1 MALIRLNSQSAPANT
16 FGGGGKI
23 LQVVSN
29 EDSTTSSW
37 TGWGDVISQSITP
50 SSTSSKILIQFT
62 GMFGLDYRY
71 FAGRLFRGTTQ
82 IAKGDA
88 DGNRSPVFFNM
99 FYNQDISNQGYNA
112 ETICASYLDSPTT
125 TSAITY
131 KVDAG
136 NINSGN
142 NGLGGTRTMY
152 MNRPQYDGNSDYFA
166 RGTTTLTLIEIDGS
180 S

>member
-16 FGGGGKI
+16 FGGGKI

-50 SSTSSKILIQFT
+50 SSTSSKILVQFH
-62 GMFGLDYRY
+62 GMFGPNYRY
-71 FAGRLFRGTTQ
+71 FAGRLYRDTTQ

-88 DGNRSPVFFNM
+88 NGSRSPVWFNM
-99 FYNQDISNQGYNA
+99 LYNHDITNQGYQA
-112 ETICASYLDSPTT
+112 ETISAEYLDSPTT
-125 TSAITY
+125 TNAVTY
-131 KVDAG
+131 KVEAG
-136 NINSGN
+136 NMYST
-142 NGLGGTRTMY
+142 TRTLY
-152 MNRPQYDGNSDYFA
+152 LNRSTYDANQPYHEL
-166 RGTTTLTLIEIDGS
+166 GTTTLTLIEIDGS